1 MQLPNGQMQLVQP
14 MMRPAMAI
22 AAPHPHPALMG
33 GNLIRTPGAI
43 PGMPAGKFL
52 FLTFGYVFCFPF
64 LITKLIFKK
73 LSYDS

>member
-33 GNLIRTPGAI
+33 GNIIRTPGGI
-43 PGMPAGKFL
+43 PGMPAGK
-52 FLTFGYVFCFPF
+52 
-64 LITKLIFKK
+64 LIP
-73 LSYDS
+73 